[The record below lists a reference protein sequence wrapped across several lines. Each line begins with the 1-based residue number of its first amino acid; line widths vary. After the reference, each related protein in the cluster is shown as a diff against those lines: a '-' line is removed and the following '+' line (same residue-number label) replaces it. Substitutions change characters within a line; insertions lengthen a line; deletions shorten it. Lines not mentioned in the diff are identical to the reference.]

1 MIDRYSTPEL
11 AAIWSEENR
20 YRLWAKVELATMRAF
35 EQLGEIPQGS
45 AQAIEDALANRPIDA
60 EFVQRVAEIE
70 AVTRHDIVAFTRAI
84 SEHLPG
90 VDTRY
95 LHYGLTST
103 DVVDTAQSLA
113 LYEATQVIID
123 AMLDLSEVLS
133 HMAQKYQTT
142 PTIGRTHGIH
152 AEPTTFGLKLANFH
166 AALLRDIRR
175 ISTARDH
182 VCVVMLSGSVGT
194 YAHIDPRVER
204 LVAQELELDAD
215 AITNQTIARDRH
227 AEFMSALAIYGTTI
241 ERIAVEIRHLQRSEV
256 REVQEGFAKG
266 QTGSSS
272 MPHKKNPIAT
282 ENLTGVARVLRGN
295 AQIALENVVLWHE
308 RDISHSSAERIILPD
323 STILVHYA
331 TKRLTNV
338 LKNLV
343 VDAKRM
349 KANIDALN
357 GLVFS
362 QRVLH
367 QLIAAG
373 IHRDEAYHIVQD
385 ASLEC
390 WNTGTHLRTLIE
402 ADERATLTGEQLDE
416 AFDLHWFL
424 RHAEEI
430 FERLITS
437 TPNPTTAVQPHEVS
451 RWFSDTSRRMES

>member
-11 AAIWSEENR
+11 AAIWSEEHR

-35 EQLGEIPQGS
+35 EQLGEIPSGS
-45 AQAIEDALANRPIDA
+45 AQAIEDALANNPIDA
-60 EFVQRVAEIE
+60 AFAQRVADIE

-113 LYEATQVIID
+113 LFEASQVIID
-123 AMLDLSEVLS
+123 AMLDLLTVLS
-133 HMAQKYQTT
+133 ELATKYKTT

-166 AALLRDIRR
+166 TALLRDVRR
-175 ISTARDH
+175 VSTARDH
-182 VCVVMLSGSVGT
+182 VCVVMISGSVGT
-194 YAHIDPRVER
+194 YAHIDPQVER
-204 LVAQELELDAD
+204 LVAQELGLPAD

-295 AQIALENVVLWHE
+295 AQVALENVVLWHE

-323 STILVHYA
+323 STILAHYA

-338 LKNLV
+338 LKN
-343 VDAKRM
+343 
-349 KANIDALN
+349 
-357 GLVFS
+357 LVFS

-402 ADERATLTGEQLDE
+402 ADERANLSEEQLDE

-424 RHAEEI
+424 RHAEDI
-430 FERLITS
+430 FSRLVADAGDPSRDVS
-437 TPNPTTAVQPHEVS
+437 TFEVS
-451 RWFSDTSRRMES
+451 EWLSEIRGRTDS